1 MLHAMTCFWFAHHPQ
16 VSARRTRQVRHLL
29 GIATGLSVMLLG
41 STMGINASEWIATMP
56 VHVPHPLWDAL
67 AYGLH
72 GFGCIPVLAH
82 GERLWALFTE

>member
-1 MLHAMTCFWFAHHPQ
+1 MLRTVADFWFAHHPH
-16 VSARRTRQVRHLL
+16 VSARRTRQVRHFIGLV
-29 GIATGLSVMLLG
+29 AGLSVMLLG
-41 STMGINASEWIATMP
+41 STMGINAADWIASLP

-82 GERLWALFTE
+82 GEKLWALFVE